1 VEGPGLV
8 DEGELQLVKAEQG
21 VRARLAGEAEGALSV
36 HEGDEGQGG
45 EHSRIHPDA
54 PGFNARPGQGVHQQ
68 AAEGVVPHLAQKGGG
83 GPIAA
88 EGGQKIARRPA
99 GVGGQGGIA
108 LSIGAELG
116 EVDQQ
121 LPHCS

>member
-1 VEGPGLV
+1 MRESSSSSKRSTVSAPGLRAKLK
-8 DEGELQLVKAEQG
+8 EL
-21 VRARLAGEAEGALSV
+21 LSV

-45 EHSRIHPDA
+45 EHSRVHPDA
-54 PGFNARPGQGVHQQ
+54 PGLNARPGQGVHQQ

-108 LSIGAELG
+108 SPSVLSWVKSINSSPLQLG
-116 EVDQQ
+116 HTF
-121 LPHCS
+121 P

>member
-1 VEGPGLV
+1 MEQTRLIQQRKI
-8 DEGELQLVKAEQG
+8 QLVKAEHG

-45 EHSRIHPDA
+45 EHSRVHPDA
-54 PGFNARPGQGVHQQ
+54 PGLNARPGQGVHQQ

-88 EGGQKIARRPA
+88 EGGQKIARR
-99 GVGGQGGIA
+99 GGRPGWDSP
-108 LSIGAELG
+108 L
-116 EVDQQ
+116 
-121 LPHCS
+121 HRC